1 VIDELVQLRL
11 IERRRVIEWK
21 HHFVAN
27 AYPVYSRG
35 YADHVSTIRAAL
47 APIGN
52 LDTLGRAGQFVYS
65 HLHDQ
70 LRYAKDYVRA
80 LTQAGDAPAPI
91 AC

>member
-1 VIDELVQLRL
+1 M
-11 IERRRVIEWK
+11 IEWK

-27 AYPVYSRG
+27 AYPVYARG

-47 APIGN
+47 EPIAN

-70 LRYAKDYVRA
+70 LRYAKDYVQA
-80 LTQAGDAPAPI
+80 LTKTEDAPAPI